1 MMRILIIED
10 NETLATALSHRLKD
24 NGHAVNMTHDG
35 ETGLAFLKQEDF
47 DLAILDINLPVRDG
61 LDLLRQARRDNVTTP
76 VLILTA
82 RDTTQERIIGLDT
95 GADDYLVKPF
105 EMDELDARV
114 RALLRRQRN
123 NNQHEQIGKLVF
135 DRRGHSVS
143 FEGKDLGLPRREI
156 SIFECLFDRSGRFVS
171 KANLLDYVYGIGA
184 DVNESVI
191 EVYVS
196 RLRKRLDSYGIEI
209 RVARGLGY
217 LMQVTE

>member
-1 MMRILIIED
+1 MRILIIED
-10 NETLATALSHRLKD
+10 NVALATALSHRMED
-24 NGHAVNMTHDG
+24 GGHAVNIVHDG

-47 DLAILDINLPVRDG
+47 DLAILDVNLPKRDG
-61 LDLLRQARRDNVTTP
+61 ISLLRAVRRDNISTP

-82 RDTTQERIIGLDT
+82 RDSTQERIDGLDS
-95 GADDYLVKPF
+95 GADDYLIKPF

-114 RALLRRQRN
+114 RALLRRQRKN
-123 NNQHEQIGKLVF
+123 LQYEQIGALMF

-143 FEGKDLGLPRREI
+143 VNGNDLGLPRREF

-171 KANLLDYVYGIGA
+171 KASLLDYVYGIGA
-184 DVNESVI
+184 DVNDSVI

-196 RLRKRLDSYGIEI
+196 RLRKRLAEHGVEI

-217 LMQVTE
+217 IMTVTE

>member
-1 MMRILIIED
+1 MRILIIED
-10 NETLATALSHRLKD
+10 NEALATALSHRLKD
-24 NGHAVNMTHDG
+24 NGHAVSMTHDG
-35 ETGLAFLKQEDF
+35 ETGLAFLTQEDF
-47 DLAILDINLPVRDG
+47 DLAILDINLPCRDG
-61 LDLLRQARRDNVTTP
+61 LDLLRQARRDNITTP

-123 NNQHEQIGKLVF
+123 SGQRDQIGKLVF

-143 FEGKDLGLPRREI
+143 FEGIDLGLPRREI

-171 KANLLDYVYGIGA
+171 KASLLDYVYGIGA
-184 DVNESVI
+184 DVNDSVI

-196 RLRKRLDSYGIEI
+196 RLRKRLTIYGVEI

-217 LMQVTE
+217 LMKVAE

>member
-1 MMRILIIED
+1 MRILIIED
-10 NETLATALSHRLKD
+10 NEALATALSHRLKD
-24 NGHAVNMTHDG
+24 NGHAVSMTHDG
-35 ETGLAFLKQEDF
+35 ETGLAFLTQEDF
-47 DLAILDINLPVRDG
+47 DLAILDINLPCRDG
-61 LDLLRQARRDNVTTP
+61 LDLLRQARRDNITTP

-123 NNQHEQIGKLVF
+123 SGQRDRIGKLVF

-143 FEGKDLGLPRREI
+143 FEGIDLGLPRREI

-171 KANLLDYVYGIGA
+171 KASLLDYVYGIGA
-184 DVNESVI
+184 DVNDSVI

-196 RLRKRLDSYGIEI
+196 RLRKRLTVYGVEI

-217 LMQVTE
+217 LMKVAE

>member
-1 MMRILIIED
+1 MRILIIED
-10 NETLATALSHRLKD
+10 NEALATALSHRLKD
-24 NGHAVNMTHDG
+24 NGHAVSMTHDG
-35 ETGLAFLKQEDF
+35 ETGLAFLTQEDF
-47 DLAILDINLPVRDG
+47 DLAILDINLPCRDG
-61 LDLLRQARRDNVTTP
+61 LDLLRQARRDNITTP

-123 NNQHEQIGKLVF
+123 SGQRDQIGKLVF

-143 FEGKDLGLPRREI
+143 FEGIDLGLPRREI

-171 KANLLDYVYGIGA
+171 KASLLDYVYGIGA
-184 DVNESVI
+184 DVNDSVI

-196 RLRKRLDSYGIEI
+196 RLRKRLTVYGVEI

-217 LMQVTE
+217 LMKVAE

>member
-1 MMRILIIED
+1 MRILIIED
-10 NETLATALSHRLKD
+10 NVALATALSHRLTD
-24 NGHAVNMTHDG
+24 NGHTVNMTHDG
-35 ETGLAFLKQEDF
+35 ETGLAFLTQEDF
-47 DLAILDINLPVRDG
+47 DLAILDINLPRRDG

-82 RDTTQERIIGLDT
+82 RDTTQERIIGLDS

-123 NNQHEQIGKLVF
+123 NNQRDQIGKLVF

-171 KANLLDYVYGIGA
+171 KASLLDYVYGIGA
-184 DVNESVI
+184 DVNDSVI

-196 RLRKRLDSYGIEI
+196 RLRKRLTVYGIEI

-217 LMQVTE
+217 LMKVAE

>member
-1 MMRILIIED
+1 MRILIIED
-10 NETLATALSHRLKD
+10 NEALATALSHRLKD
-24 NGHAVNMTHDG
+24 NGHAVSMTHDG
-35 ETGLAFLKQEDF
+35 ETGLAFLTQEDF
-47 DLAILDINLPVRDG
+47 DLAILDINLPCRNG
-61 LDLLRQARRDNVTTP
+61 LDLLRQARRDNITTP

-95 GADDYLVKPF
+95 GADDYIVKPF

-123 NNQHEQIGKLVF
+123 SGQRDQIGKLVF

-143 FEGKDLGLPRREI
+143 FEGIDLGLPRREI

-171 KANLLDYVYGIGA
+171 KASLLDYVYGIGA
-184 DVNESVI
+184 DVNDSVI

-196 RLRKRLDSYGIEI
+196 RLRKRLTIYGVEI

-217 LMQVTE
+217 LMKVAE

>member
-1 MMRILIIED
+1 M
-10 NETLATALSHRLKD
+10 
-24 NGHAVNMTHDG
+24 
-35 ETGLAFLKQEDF
+35 
-47 DLAILDINLPVRDG
+47 
-61 LDLLRQARRDNVTTP
+61 
-76 VLILTA
+76 LILTA
-82 RDTTQERIIGLDT
+82 RDTTQERIIGLDS

-123 NNQHEQIGKLVF
+123 NNQRDQIGKLVF

-171 KANLLDYVYGIGA
+171 KASLLDYVYGIGA
-184 DVNESVI
+184 DVNDSVI

-196 RLRKRLDSYGIEI
+196 RLRKRLTVYGIEI

-217 LMQVTE
+217 LMKVAE

>member
-1 MMRILIIED
+1 
-10 NETLATALSHRLKD
+10 
-24 NGHAVNMTHDG
+24 
-35 ETGLAFLKQEDF
+35 
-47 DLAILDINLPVRDG
+47 
-61 LDLLRQARRDNVTTP
+61 
-76 VLILTA
+76 
-82 RDTTQERIIGLDT
+82 
-95 GADDYLVKPF
+95 
-105 EMDELDARV
+105 MDELDARV

-143 FEGKDLGLPRREI
+143 FEGKDIGLPRREI

>member
-1 MMRILIIED
+1 MRILIIED
-10 NETLATALSHRLKD
+10 NEALATALSHRFTD
-24 NGHAVNMTHDG
+24 NGHTVNMTHDG
-35 ETGLAFLKQEDF
+35 ETGLAFLTQEDF
-47 DLAILDINLPVRDG
+47 DLAILDINLPRRDG

-82 RDTTQERIIGLDT
+82 RDTTQERIIGLDS

-123 NNQHEQIGKLVF
+123 NNQRDQIGKLVF

-171 KANLLDYVYGIGA
+171 KASLLDYVYGIGA
-184 DVNESVI
+184 DVNDSVI

-196 RLRKRLDSYGIEI
+196 RLRKRLTVYGIEI

-217 LMQVTE
+217 LMKVAE